1 MSPGRVAWRGAVLA
15 QLADQLTILQ
25 RLRAD
30 VAFDGIDDDT
40 PLRHAVDGRERGD
53 FGVHI
58 RRYAHTELR
67 IVRDHFAI
75 ADSRRWPA
83 HSVTS
88 RWFLAH
94 TVRFLIGDCSNQ
106 PTTNCFNIGAG

>member
-1 MSPGRVAWRGAVLA
+1 MSTRRLAWRDSVLA

-30 VAFDGIDDDT
+30 VPFDGIDDDT
-40 PLRHAVDGRERGD
+40 PLRHAVDCREGGD

-58 RRYAHTELR
+58 RRYAHAELR

-75 ADSRRWPA
+75 ADPRRWSA

-106 PTTNCFNIGAG
+106 PITNCFNIGAG